1 MSLKQK
7 AVSGVK
13 WSSASTGSVVLL
25 QFLSLAVLSRV
36 LSPADFG
43 LMGMIMVVIGFAQ
56 TFADMGISNAI
67 IQRRDATRNQLSSLY
82 WLNVLTGTTIAAIVC
97 LCTPL
102 IVRLYHEPRLENI
115 LYWTSVTFLITPF
128 GQQFQILL
136 QKHLKFHRL
145 AKIEIATATVG
156 SIVSIAT
163 AFLGFGVYALVCGQ
177 LTSCFAKTILLLAVG
192 WRDWSPGFHFARS
205 DVKGYVSFGL
215 YQMGERTINYFNSNL
230 DYLLI
235 GSMLGA
241 KALGYYTL
249 AYNLIIRPSLTINP
263 VITKVAFPIFSEI
276 QKDAERI
283 KRGYL
288 KVLQLLSLVN
298 FPLMAGLAATA
309 PLAIPIVFGE
319 QWAPSVPLVQILT
332 IVGLLRS
339 TGNPIGSLLLAKGR
353 ADLGFV
359 WNLGLV
365 TTQIPGLYVG
375 AKMGGAIGVAIAFA
389 CLMAIYSV
397 FNYLVLIRSL
407 LGPCLR
413 RYVGSMWPSLWISI
427 LMFCVVVVVG
437 VSLQNTSGHLA
448 FAIQILSGTATYLG
462 LVFYTDRSLINEI
475 KGFVLQK
482 A

>member
-1 MSLKQK
+1 MGL
-7 AVSGVK
+7 G
-13 WSSASTGSVVLL
+13 VLL

-67 IQRRDATRNQLSSLY
+67 IQRRDATRDQLSSIY
-82 WLNVLTGTTIAAIVC
+82 WLNILTGTMIAGIVC
-97 LCTPL
+97 LCAPL
-102 IVRLYHEPRLENI
+102 IVRLYREPRLENM

-128 GQQFQILL
+128 GQQFQVLL
-136 QKHLKFHRL
+136 QKHLKFDRL
-145 AKIEIATATVG
+145 AKIEIVTTTLG
-156 SIVSIAT
+156 SMVSIAA
-163 AFLGFGVYALVCGQ
+163 AFWGLGVYALVCGQ
-177 LTSCFAKTILLLAVG
+177 LTGCLAKTILLLTVG
-192 WRDWSPGFHFARS
+192 WRDWRPGFHFSRL
-205 DVKGYVSFGL
+205 DVKGYISFGL

-283 KRGYL
+283 KKGYL

-309 PLAIPIVFGE
+309 PLAVPIVFGE
-319 QWAPSVPLVQILT
+319 QWTPSVPLVQILT
-332 IVGLLRS
+332 VVGLLRS

-353 ADLGFV
+353 ADLGFA

-365 TTQIPGLYVG
+365 ATQIPGLYLG
-375 AKMGGAIGVAIAFA
+375 AKVGGAIGVAIAFA
-389 CLMAIYSV
+389 FLMAVYSI
-397 FNYLVLIRSL
+397 FNYLILIRSL

-413 RYVGSMWPSLWISI
+413 HYVGSMWPSLWMSI
-427 LMFCVVVVVG
+427 VMLCAVVFVG
-437 VSLQNTSGHLA
+437 ISLQNTSGHLTLA
-448 FAIQILSGTATYLG
+448 MQILSGIATYLG
-462 LVFYTDRSLINEI
+462 LAFYTDKNLTNEI
-475 KGFVLQK
+475 KGFVLKK